1 MRVSPRPRSLS
12 AVSGG
17 VSASKEPA
25 AVGARVHF
33 SLITQLPS
41 WLSNVRSLATS
52 SQTAF
57 TVGLSA
63 NGTSGELVR
72 ATAVQALTSLYQ
84 RLVLS
89 VFLPRLVL
97 TFVLRQG
104 QVSVFGK
111 VLQWARKSKNLV

>member
-12 AVSGG
+12 AVSRG

-25 AVGARVHF
+25 ALGARVHF

-41 WLSNVRSLATS
+41 WLSNVLTPESLATS

-63 NGTSGELVR
+63 NSTSGELVR
-72 ATAVQALTSLYQ
+72 AIAVQALTSLYQ

-89 VFLPRLVL
+89 VFLTRLVL
-97 TFVLRQG
+97 T
-104 QVSVFGK
+104 
-111 VLQWARKSKNLV
+111 LV